1 MEDNKIDKDFD
12 EVLSE
17 MNEVDEKIEDDV
29 LFDNIDL
36 EEALSDESDFNKI
49 PDSTIGEAPL
59 DPIIEERDN
68 LKVGLK
74 PEDIK
79 ELYSYISGEGEKPLF
94 LDKFASDSEG
104 RLKDMILIMQ
114 LIQLARLPMLTA
126 LQAQIQDRLFSPE
139 NLYSMDISDLTKA
152 SGSVTKEVETILKT
166 STDAIQTITQFGTLN
181 SEYRKLIDAILL
193 LPEDK
198 LNRIKEIVYTD

>member
-1 MEDNKIDKDFD
+1 ME
-12 EVLSE
+12 
-17 MNEVDEKIEDDV
+17 EKETN
-29 LFDNIDL
+29 LL
-36 EEALSDESDFNKI
+36 EELPTDLNDKLDEEVIFDDLNLDEALNRENDFNTI
-49 PDSTIGEAPL
+49 PENPIPEAPL
-59 DPIIEERDN
+59 DPMIEERNN
-68 LKVGLK
+68 LKVGLT

-79 ELYSYISGEGEKPLF
+79 NLYSYISGEGEKPLF

-126 LQAQIQDRLFSPE
+126 LQAQIQERLFAPE

-198 LNRIKEIVYTD
+198 LNRIKEIVYTE

>member
-1 MEDNKIDKDFD
+1 MEIKDDLFNESEDISSKLEEDILFD
-12 EVLSE
+12 EVNL
-17 MNEVDEKIEDDV
+17 N
-29 LFDNIDL
+29 
-36 EEALSDESDFNKI
+36 EALNKESEFNTI
-49 PDSTIGEAPL
+49 PEITEAPL
-59 DPIIEERDN
+59 DPIIEERNN
-68 LKVGLK
+68 LKVGLT

-79 ELYSYISGEGEKPLF
+79 QLYSYISGEGEKPLF

-126 LQAQIQDRLFSPE
+126 LQQQIQERLFAPE

-152 SGSVTKEVETILKT
+152 SGSVTKEVEAILKT
-166 STDAIQTITQFGTLN
+166 STEAIQTITQFGTLN

-198 LNRIKEIVYTD
+198 LNRIKEIVYSE

>member
-1 MEDNKIDKDFD
+1 ME
-12 EVLSE
+12 
-17 MNEVDEKIEDDV
+17 IEDDFFGKSKDISSKLQEDI
-29 LFDNIDL
+29 LFDDVNL
-36 EEALSDESDFNKI
+36 SEALGSESSFNTI
-49 PDSTIGEAPL
+49 PEITEAPL
-59 DPIIEERDN
+59 DPMIEERNN
-68 LKVGLK
+68 LKVGLT

-79 ELYSYISGEGEKPLF
+79 QLYSYISGEGEKPLF

-126 LQAQIQDRLFSPE
+126 LQQQIQDRLFAPE

-166 STDAIQTITQFGTLN
+166 STEAIQTITQFGTLN

-198 LNRIKEIVYTD
+198 LNRIKEIVYSE

>member
-1 MEDNKIDKDFD
+1 MEEKETNLLEELPTDLNSKLDEEVIFD
-12 EVLSE
+12 EL
-17 MNEVDEKIEDDV
+17 NLDD
-29 LFDNIDL
+29 
-36 EEALSDESDFNKI
+36 ALNRESDFNTI
-49 PDSTIGEAPL
+49 PENPIPEAPL
-59 DPIIEERDN
+59 DPMIEERNN
-68 LKVGLK
+68 LKVGLT

-79 ELYSYISGEGEKPLF
+79 NLYSYISGEGEKPLF

-126 LQAQIQDRLFSPE
+126 LQAQIQERLFAPE

-198 LNRIKEIVYTD
+198 LNRIKEIVYTE

>member
-1 MEDNKIDKDFD
+1 MEMEDDFFGESK
-12 EVLSE
+12 EVSSKLQEDILFDDVNLSE
-17 MNEVDEKIEDDV
+17 
-29 LFDNIDL
+29 
-36 EEALSDESDFNKI
+36 ALGSESSFNTI
-49 PDSTIGEAPL
+49 PEITEAPL
-59 DPIIEERDN
+59 DPMIEERNN
-68 LKVGLK
+68 LKVGLT

-79 ELYSYISGEGEKPLF
+79 QLYSYISGEGEKPLF

-126 LQAQIQDRLFSPE
+126 LQQQIQDRLFAPE

-166 STDAIQTITQFGTLN
+166 STEAIQTITQFGTLN

-198 LNRIKEIVYTD
+198 LNRIKEIVYSE

>member
-1 MEDNKIDKDFD
+1 MEIKDDLFN
-12 EVLSE
+12 ESE
-17 MNEVDEKIEDDV
+17 DISSK
-29 LFDNIDL
+29 L
-36 EEALSDESDFNKI
+36 EEDILFNDVNLNEALNKESEFNTI
-49 PDSTIGEAPL
+49 PEITEAPL
-59 DPIIEERDN
+59 DPIIEERNN
-68 LKVGLK
+68 LKVGLT

-79 ELYSYISGEGEKPLF
+79 QLYSYISGEGEKPLF

-126 LQAQIQDRLFSPE
+126 LQQQIQERLFAPE

-152 SGSVTKEVETILKT
+152 SGSVTKEVEAILKT
-166 STDAIQTITQFGTLN
+166 STEAIQTITQFGTLN

-198 LNRIKEIVYTD
+198 LNRIKEIVYSE

>member
-1 MEDNKIDKDFD
+1 MEENNSIKEQVDLLKDLDQKLNEDLIFD
-12 EVLSE
+12 DINLEAALNSDSAFNDIPETPVP
-17 MNEVDEKIEDDV
+17 DV
-29 LFDNIDL
+29 
-36 EEALSDESDFNKI
+36 
-49 PDSTIGEAPL
+49 PL
-59 DPIIEERDN
+59 DPIIEERQK
-68 LKVGLK
+68 LKVGLD

-79 ELYSYISGEGEKPLF
+79 QLYKYVSGEGEKPLF

-104 RLKDMILIMQ
+104 RLKDMVLIMQ

-126 LQAQIQDRLFSPE
+126 LQTQIQERLFSPE

-152 SGSVTKEVETILKT
+152 TGNVTKEIEAILKT

>member
-1 MEDNKIDKDFD
+1 MEENNSIKEQVDLLKDLDKKLNEDLIFD
-12 EVLSE
+12 DINLEAALNSDSAFNDIPETPVP
-17 MNEVDEKIEDDV
+17 DV
-29 LFDNIDL
+29 
-36 EEALSDESDFNKI
+36 
-49 PDSTIGEAPL
+49 PL
-59 DPIIEERDN
+59 DPIIEERQK
-68 LKVGLK
+68 LKVGLD

-79 ELYSYISGEGEKPLF
+79 QLYKYVSGEGEKPLF

-104 RLKDMILIMQ
+104 RLKDMVLIMQ

-126 LQAQIQDRLFSPE
+126 LQTQIQERLFSPE

-152 SGSVTKEVETILKT
+152 TGNVTKEIEAILKT

>member
-1 MEDNKIDKDFD
+1 MEDIDSLEKDTNVNLNPDLIFDDLNLD
-12 EVLSE
+12 EVL
-17 MNEVDEKIEDDV
+17 N
-29 LFDNIDL
+29 
-36 EEALSDESDFNKI
+36 DESTFNVI
-49 PDSTIGEAPL
+49 PDSTVSEAPI
-59 DPIIEERDN
+59 DPMIEERNN

-79 ELYSYISGEGEKPLF
+79 QLYSYISGEGEKPLF
-94 LDKFASDSEG
+94 LDKFATDSEG

-126 LQAQIQDRLFSPE
+126 LQAQVQERLFAPE

-152 SGSVTKEVETILKT
+152 SGNLVKEIETVLKT
-166 STDAIQTITQFGTLN
+166 STEAIQTITQFGTLN
-181 SEYRKLIDAILL
+181 SDYRKLIDAILL

>member
-1 MEDNKIDKDFD
+1 MEELDLNINLD
-12 EVLSE
+12 EDSS
-17 MNEVDEKIEDDV
+17 
-29 LFDNIDL
+29 FSSIDL
-36 EEALSDESDFNKI
+36 EKALTEDSDFNEI
-49 PDSTIGEAPL
+49 PDTTLSDAPI
-59 DPIIEERDN
+59 DPIIEERNN
-68 LKVGLK
+68 LKVGLT

-79 ELYSYISGEGEKPLF
+79 NLYSYISGEGEKPLF

-104 RLKDMILIMQ
+104 RLKDMVLIMQ

-126 LQAQIQDRLFSPE
+126 LQSQIQERLFSPE

-152 SGSVTKEVETILKT
+152 SNSVTKEVETILKT
-166 STDAIQTITQFGTLN
+166 STDAIQIITQFGTLN

-198 LNRIKEIVYTD
+198 LNRIKEIVYTE

>member
-1 MEDNKIDKDFD
+1 MEMEDDFFGESKDISSKLQEDILFD
-12 EVLSE
+12 DVNLSE
-17 MNEVDEKIEDDV
+17 
-29 LFDNIDL
+29 
-36 EEALSDESDFNKI
+36 ALGSESSFNTI
-49 PDSTIGEAPL
+49 PEITEAPL
-59 DPIIEERDN
+59 DPMIEERNN
-68 LKVGLK
+68 LKVGLT

-79 ELYSYISGEGEKPLF
+79 QLYSYISGEGEKPLF

-126 LQAQIQDRLFSPE
+126 LQQQIQDRLFAPE

-166 STDAIQTITQFGTLN
+166 STEAIQTITQFGTLN

-198 LNRIKEIVYTD
+198 LNRIKEIVYSE

>member
-1 MEDNKIDKDFD
+1 MEELELNINLD
-12 EVLSE
+12 EDS
-17 MNEVDEKIEDDV
+17 N
-29 LFDNIDL
+29 FSSIDL
-36 EEALSDESDFNKI
+36 EQALKEDSTFNEI
-49 PDSTIGEAPL
+49 PDTTLNEVPL
-59 DPIIEERDN
+59 DPIIEERNN

-79 ELYSYISGEGEKPLF
+79 ELYGYISGEGEKPLF

-104 RLKDMILIMQ
+104 RLKDMVLIMQ
-114 LIQLARLPMLTA
+114 LIQLSRLPMLTA
-126 LQAQIQDRLFSPE
+126 LQTQIQERLFSPE

-152 SGSVTKEVETILKT
+152 SNSVTKEVETILKT
-166 STDAIQTITQFGTLN
+166 STDAIQIITQFGTLN

-198 LNRIKEIVYTD
+198 LNRIKEIVYTE